1 MRSRLAVPVI
11 IVLALPAV
19 LLTACGKDEK
29 ASGRVDP
36 GVEMDSGTSGSK
48 GSGSEGSNSED
59 SSSNDTSTRSTLFED
74 GSFDEAS
81 KALEGLFGEEC
92 SKAYQ
97 AFIALSAAAFGSEA
111 DAKAARSQLEDLK
124 ADLPDDLARDIDVLA
139 DAYAAIA
146 TEGMVA
152 AGEKMS
158 TPEFERASKNIATF
172 FENGCQ
178 TK

>member
-19 LLTACGKDEK
+19 LLTACGEDEQS
-29 ASGRVDP
+29 SGRVDP
-36 GVEMDSGTSGSK
+36 GVEMDAGSSGSK
-48 GSGSEGSNSED
+48 DSGSKDSGSKDSGSGD
-59 SSSNDTSTRSTLFED
+59 RSTRSTLFED

-81 KALEGLFGEEC
+81 KALDGLFGEEC

-97 AFIALSAAAFGSEA
+97 AFIALSASAFGSEA

-124 ADLPDDLARDIDVLA
+124 ADLPDDLARDIDLLA

-146 TEGMVA
+146 TEGMIA
-152 AGEKMS
+152 AGEKMN
-158 TPEFERASKNIATF
+158 TPEFERASTNIAKF
-172 FENGCQ
+172 FESGCQ

>member
-19 LLTACGKDEK
+19 LLTACGKDEQ

-36 GVEMDSGTSGSK
+36 AVEMESGTGSK
-48 GSGSEGSNSED
+48 GSGSQESGSKD
-59 SSSNDTSTRSTLFED
+59 SGSGDKSTRSTLFED

-97 AFIALSAAAFGSEA
+97 AFIALSASAFGSEA

-139 DAYAAIA
+139 EAYAAIA

-152 AGEKMS
+152 AGEKMG
-158 TPEFERASKNIATF
+158 TPEFERASTNIAKF
-172 FENGCQ
+172 FESGCQ